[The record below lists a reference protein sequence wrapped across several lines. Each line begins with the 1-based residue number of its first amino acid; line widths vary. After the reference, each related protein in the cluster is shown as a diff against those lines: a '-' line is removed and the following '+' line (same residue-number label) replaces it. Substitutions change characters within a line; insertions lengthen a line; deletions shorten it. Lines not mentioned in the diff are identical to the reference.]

1 VTKFFHRLI
10 IRRWF
15 AGLLGLALV
24 VLSITITP
32 AQTAATIYP
41 LPDQLAQLADND
53 AGDYFEQ
60 LNFPQAGALIWT
72 AFPVKVFVDSEGSN
86 APRKEVWLKSVQTAL
101 NDWRAYFDLVAV
113 RDRESANII
122 IRRRSAPLQYDPKT
136 KKLGRFR
143 LAETRFELFFDT
155 AKQLRHRMTIDIS
168 PNQADAVL
176 LSGARHEI
184 GHALGIWGHSDRETD
199 LMYFSQTQNP
209 AGISQRDLNT
219 LKKVYRSATRIGT

>member
-1 VTKFFHRLI
+1 M
-10 IRRWF
+10 IRHWL
-15 AGLLGLALV
+15 AGLLGLV
-24 VLSITITP
+24 MVLQLSAITP
-32 AQTAATIYP
+32 AQTTETSYP
-41 LPDQLAQLADND
+41 LPDRLAQLPDNN
-53 AGDYFEQ
+53 AGDYFNQ
-60 LNFPQAGALIWT
+60 LNFPKAGALIWT
-72 AFPVKVFVDSEGSN
+72 QFPAKVFVDSEASN
-86 APRKEVWLKSVQTAL
+86 APRKDVWIKSVQTAL
-101 NDWRAYFDLVAV
+101 RDWQTYLDLAEVS
-113 RDRESANII
+113 DRETANII

-143 LAETRFELFFDT
+143 LAETRFELFFDD
-155 AKQLRHRMTIDIS
+155 AKKLRHRMTIDIS

-199 LMYFSQTQNP
+199 LMYFSQTKNP